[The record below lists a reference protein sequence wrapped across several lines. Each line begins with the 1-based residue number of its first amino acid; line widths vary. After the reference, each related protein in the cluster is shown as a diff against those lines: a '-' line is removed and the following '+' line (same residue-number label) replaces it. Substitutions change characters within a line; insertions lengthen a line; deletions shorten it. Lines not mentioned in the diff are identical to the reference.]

1 MPTSPRTFNPHN
13 RKKNTAT
20 VPIQQSWGNG
30 RGGRPWRRLRI
41 AILERDN
48 YLCQCDGC
56 TRLGLVRVANEV
68 DHIIPLSRG
77 GTDDET
83 NLRAINSECHK
94 KKQQKKTAQKLKR
107 RRGWVKSL

>member
-1 MPTSPRTFNPHN
+1 MPVSPETFNPH
-13 RKKNTAT
+13 RKNNIAK
-20 VPIQQSWGNG
+20 VRVKQSWGNG

-48 YLCQCDGC
+48 YLCQCDDC
-56 TRLGLVRVANEV
+56 TRLGLIRIANEV
-68 DHIIPLSRG
+68 DHIIPLSRD

-94 KKQQKKTAQKLKR
+94 KKTAKESRTRTEK